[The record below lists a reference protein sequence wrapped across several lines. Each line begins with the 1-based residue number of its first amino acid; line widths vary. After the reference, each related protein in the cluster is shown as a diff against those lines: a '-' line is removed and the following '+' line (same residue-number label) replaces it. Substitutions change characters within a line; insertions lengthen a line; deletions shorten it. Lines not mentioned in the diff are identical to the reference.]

1 MSARTA
7 WLAREIGDRLRRTR
21 LIAGQTQHEVADA
34 TDVKPAALSAIERGK
49 RLPSVL
55 TLWDLAG
62 SLRVSV
68 ADLLPAHDPDDVSD
82 GPTDEEGATS

>member
-1 MSARTA
+1 MA
-7 WLAREIGDRLRRTR
+7 
-21 LIAGQTQHEVADA
+21 AGQTQREVADA
-34 TDVKPAALSAIERGK
+34 TDVDAAAVSAIERGK

-68 ADLLPAHDPDDVSD
+68 ADLLPEHDPDDVSD
-82 GPTDEEGATS
+82 GPTEEGATP